1 MTIGRQFL
9 GSLRFLLCQ
18 SCRLD
23 WVNERYLEY
32 VFPHMS
38 FLCPAVF
45 HILPWPWQ
53 TLLINHNTA
62 GWTQMR
68 LLSIYHRAPSTHL
81 ALIEVGFQLKLVI
94 SRLDDSQSS
103 CKFLKSIALLKE
115 SSNSFF
121 FFFFALKVS
130 FSSVLKK
137 THSTNILIFWFFKS
151 HADLPSPSYS
161 NLDCNY
167 DLNVACS
174 ETL

>member
-9 GSLRFLLCQ
+9 CSFRFLLCQ
-18 SCRLD
+18 GCRLD
-23 WVNERYLEY
+23 WVSERYLEY
-32 VFPHMS
+32 VFLHMS
-38 FLCPAVF
+38 FLCPAAF

-68 LLSIYHRAPSTHL
+68 RLSIYHRAPSTHL
-81 ALIEVGFQLKLVI
+81 PLIEFGFQLKLVI
-94 SRLDDSQSS
+94 SRLDDSQTSY
-103 CKFLKSIALLKE
+103 KFLKSTALLKE

-121 FFFFALKVS
+121 FFCFKV
-130 FSSVLKK
+130 FIFLCIK

-151 HADLPSPSYS
+151 HADLPSPSYFS
-161 NLDCNY
+161 LDCNY